1 MWYEKVRG
9 FCTVYSIRQEDM
21 KIYDIYEKIVVTSLT
36 AMMAFVLVL
45 AVVDV
50 GYLIVK
56 EVINA
61 PLFLFAIDE
70 LLDIFGMF
78 LLVLIGIELIETM
91 RAYMKDHTI
100 RARVVFMVAL
110 IAVSRKVI
118 ILDIE
123 KYDPLAVVGL
133 AAVILALSVGY
144 YFIRKCESGG
154 CAPTKEDASP

>member
-1 MWYEKVRG
+1 
-9 FCTVYSIRQEDM
+9 M
-21 KIYDIYEKIVVTSLT
+21 KLYDIYEKIVVTALT

-91 RAYMKDHTI
+91 RAYMKEHTI